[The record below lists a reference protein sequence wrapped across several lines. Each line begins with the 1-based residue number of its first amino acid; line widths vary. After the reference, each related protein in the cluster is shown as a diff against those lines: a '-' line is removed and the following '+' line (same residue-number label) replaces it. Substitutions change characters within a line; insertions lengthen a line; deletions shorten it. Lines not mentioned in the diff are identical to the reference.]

1 MHCRFMPSRPFADKR
16 GRERVMELE
25 EPKDPEEQAD
35 KDSPD
40 SPEPPEEA
48 TKDELPES
56 DGHEAEE
63 AAEGDESESTAAEAE
78 AETEPEAAD
87 TSEPAPAADEKPSK
101 KSLKEIV
108 AENKKAVFG
117 GVFVIVAILVAVLA
131 KYLIVPYS
139 MYLDAKSKFDSAEY
153 AAAAQTYG
161 KIAGFMDSDEL
172 KATAEKADCY
182 TRGASALAEG
192 NYQDAIDC
200 FTEAGDYQDAATQLE
215 NAKTQ
220 KTYAEAESQL
230 AAGRYQTAGIA
241 YASILGYGDAKDKAA
256 QCADTLMG
264 SEKYSEAKSIY
275 DKLGSDYAEK
285 SSQAQTAYD
294 NKQNMDSAESKIKS
308 GDFSSALE
316 LYNQISDDFTSGG
329 INAGTRK
336 QQLNNAIAVAGL
348 AGTYNATGCNVSVT
362 QTSRS
367 TGSWSNW
374 YNDGDGAKNMKVTI
388 EASMADDGTVTFS
401 GEVTFWRYT
410 NYSSVGR
417 LVKSTNVT
425 KEFTCGANPG
435 TIQLDDDTT
444 LSYDGSWH
452 IRYRMVDYSEDV
464 YFYYTY
470 VANFDYSK

>member
-1 MHCRFMPSRPFADKR
+1 
-16 GRERVMELE
+16 MEPE
-25 EPKDPEEQAD
+25 DPKEPEEQAD
-35 KDSPD
+35 EKDPD
-40 SPEPPEEA
+40 SPEPP
-48 TKDELPES
+48 K
-56 DGHEAEE
+56 E
-63 AAEGDESESTAAEAE
+63 AAEANEPEDVVAVSGEAPDADEPVP
-78 AETEPEAAD
+78 AETDAEPKAEDAP
-87 TSEPAPAADEKPSK
+87 EPKPAAVTDEKPAK
-101 KSLKEIV
+101 KDLKEIV
-108 AENKKAVFG
+108 VKNKKAVFG
-117 GVFVIVAILVAVLA
+117 GVFVIVAIVVAVLA
-131 KYLIVPYS
+131 KYLIVPHT
-139 MYLDAKSKFDSAEY
+139 MYLDAKSKFENAEY
-153 AAAAQTYG
+153 AAAAETYG
-161 KIAGFMDSDEL
+161 KIAGFMDADEL
-172 KATAEKADCY
+172 KATAKKADYY

-230 AAGRYQTAGIA
+230 AAGRYQTAGTA
-241 YASILGYGDAKDKAA
+241 YTSILGYSDAKDKAA
-256 QCADTLMG
+256 QCADALMG

-294 NKQNMDSAESKIKS
+294 NKQNMDSAESKIKR
-308 GDFSSALE
+308 GDFSGALE

-348 AGTYNATGCNVSVT
+348 AGTYSATGCNVSVT

-410 NYSSVGR
+410 NYSTVGR

-425 KEFTCGANPG
+425 KEFTCDANPG